1 MLLIFFNISARTQ
14 IQQQNN
20 MQLNWF
26 QHVRSYFSPV
36 LLETATSAIHPLLQ
50 LHLVSGRLQL
60 STATAVYSYGDYYTP
75 IVAGFDKV
83 APLISKTGSLLVL
96 GYGVGSVPVF
106 LNKKYP
112 EYSLQLTG
120 VEYDAVIYEWA
131 KRYSPNYEPGAISL
145 IQADA
150 TEFVANCQHAYDLI
164 FVDLFQEQTVAN
176 HFQTIKFMESCKKL
190 LLPNGILLYN
200 IIPLATTDLSA
211 EFGNHFKAVF
221 TKNELLHLNKNELW
235 IGYR

>member
-1 MLLIFFNISARTQ
+1 M
-14 IQQQNN
+14 
-20 MQLNWF
+20 
-26 QHVRSYFSPV
+26 
-36 LLETATSAIHPLLQ
+36 
-50 LHLVSGRLQL
+50 
-60 STATAVYSYGDYYTP
+60 
-75 IVAGFDKV
+75 
-83 APLISKTGSLLVL
+83 
-96 GYGVGSVPVF
+96 
-106 LNKKYP
+106 
-112 EYSLQLTG
+112 
-120 VEYDAVIYEWA
+120 EYDAVIYEWA

-164 FVDLFQEQTVAN
+164 FVDLFQEQTVAT

-211 EFGNHFKAVF
+211 EFENHFKAVF